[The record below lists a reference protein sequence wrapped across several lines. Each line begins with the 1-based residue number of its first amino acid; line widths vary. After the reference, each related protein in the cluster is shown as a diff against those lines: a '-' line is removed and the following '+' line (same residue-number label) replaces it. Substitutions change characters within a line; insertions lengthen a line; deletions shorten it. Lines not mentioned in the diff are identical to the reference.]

1 MLLADWLFQ
10 RTKAVLLRCLFLF
23 LFFFSVLPLCHFKGF
38 EIRAPCRA
46 SKFCGSAV
54 LSRWM
59 WSAGVTLSFRP
70 LRYFWR
76 AKVPRVPTQWRGRRI
91 RRRALPVVL
100 FPTFFPSFSNGL
112 IKCRASPP
120 QIRFKLTRSAPRD
133 GENKRSGDSLIT
145 ASLAATCENFTTP
158 H

>member
-10 RTKAVLLRCLFLF
+10 LTEAVLLRCLFLF
-23 LFFFSVLPLCHFKGF
+23 FLVLPLCHFKGF

-59 WSAGVTLSFRP
+59 WSAGVPLSFRP
-70 LRYFWR
+70 LRYFR
-76 AKVPRVPTQWRGRRI
+76 GGAKCPECPPSGEDGEHGEGHF
-91 RRRALPVVL
+91 LLCCSPL
-100 FPTFFPSFSNGL
+100 FFPAFSNGL